1 MIKDIEELPE
11 HSYIGF
17 FTATIYQWKKL
28 LVPKIYKQLLIDSL
42 SFLVER
48 EKIKVYAFVIMPNH
62 IHLLWKILP
71 PYLLKDIQ
79 RDFLKYTGQKIYYDL
94 KKNHPQVLAHFAV
107 EASDRKYQFWQKDSL
122 TKFLPSRK
130 VIEQK
135 LDYIHNNPV
144 QKGWMLANSPIEY
157 PYSSCKFY
165 ETDNQSFEFLSH
177 YMEFFE

>member
-1 MIKDIEELPE
+1 MEEVQPE
-11 HSYIGF
+11 YDHIGF

-28 LVPKIYKQLLIDSL
+28 LAPKKYKQLIIDSL
-42 SFLVER
+42 SFLVE
-48 EKIKVYAFVIMPNH
+48 KKKVKVYSFVIMPNH
-62 IHLLWKILP
+62 IHLLWQILP
-71 PYLLKDIQ
+71 PYLLKNIQ

-94 KKNHPQVLAHFAV
+94 KKNHPQVLEHFAV
-107 EASDRKYQFWQKDSL
+107 DASDRRYQFWQKDSL

-144 QKGWMLANSPIEY
+144 QKKWMLADSPIEY
-157 PYSSCKFY
+157 EYSSCGFY
-165 ETDNQSFEFLSH
+165 EIDNPNFKFLSH